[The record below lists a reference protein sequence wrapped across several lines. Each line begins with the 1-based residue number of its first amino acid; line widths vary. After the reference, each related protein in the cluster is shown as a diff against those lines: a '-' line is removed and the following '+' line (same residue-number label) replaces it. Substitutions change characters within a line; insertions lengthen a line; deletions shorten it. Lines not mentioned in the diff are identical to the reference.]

1 MFCFQVNEEKVET
14 SEVAATSEPALAH
27 QVRTFTAT
35 DTTLSVSLFSV
46 FIKTI
51 SCYYNV
57 LIAVV
62 CKIFNT
68 ADC

>member
-14 SEVAATSEPALAH
+14 SEVAATSEPALTP
-27 QVRTFTAT
+27 QVRTSTST
-35 DTTLSVSLFSV
+35 DVMFSVSLFSV
-46 FIKTI
+46 FIKTV
-51 SCYYNV
+51 SSYYNV

-62 CKIFNT
+62 CKIYNT